1 MCESGKKKLGTNYS
15 LFPSSVKLSDFLFT
29 PRRKIFYFL
38 CETDWKNIF
47 VFSCE
52 TEWKKCFH
60 NFPKKVFI
68 QFYTEQFIFFK
79 IFYFSKNEKIEFFFM
94 DVKKKWRERCF
105 KHMLT
110 LRLIKCDFIS
120 SFRPQSDFGSPV
132 LPVETD
138 WHVLTHDALLL
149 INSSWIWRVSPGWT
163 RPWEES
169 IFPGW
174 VRQQESRVSVW
185 IILFT

>member
-1 MCESGKKKLGTNYS
+1 MFYRTVFFLHLWNWVMFCLLPGEKSFIS
-15 LFPSSVKLSDFLFT
+15 CVKLTEKTFLFFHVKQSE
-29 PRRKIFYFL
+29 R
-38 CETDWKNIF
+38 N
-47 VFSCE
+47 VFTIS
-52 TEWKKCFH
+52 K
-60 NFPKKVFI
+60 KKVFI
-68 QFYTEQFIFFK
+68 QFYTENL
-79 IFYFSKNEKIEFFFM
+79 YFSRFFISVKMKKIEFFFM

-120 SFRPQSDFGSPV
+120 SFRPQPDFGSPV

-138 WHVLTHDALLL
+138 WHVLTHEALLL